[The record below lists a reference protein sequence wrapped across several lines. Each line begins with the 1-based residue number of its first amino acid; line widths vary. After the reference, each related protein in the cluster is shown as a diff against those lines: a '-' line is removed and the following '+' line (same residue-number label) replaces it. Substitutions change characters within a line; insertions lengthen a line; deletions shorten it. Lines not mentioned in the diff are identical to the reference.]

1 MTGLKELQPMTVEE
15 FEGMPKEDRLRYEL
29 LDGAVLMAPS
39 PSFVHQQISG
49 NLISIT
55 KTKLKGI
62 CITVFEYDF
71 KIDAYNVLKPDVS
84 LYCKENQEVP
94 EIVFEV
100 LSPSTK
106 RRDLMIKPGKYQEAG
121 VKEYWI
127 IDPVSRT
134 VIVHSFVESADEINI
149 YNVENTI
156 QSKLC
161 PELIVRVKDI
171 FDEVELQK

>member
-1 MTGLKELQPMTVEE
+1 
-15 FEGMPKEDRLRYEL
+15 
-29 LDGAVLMAPS
+29 
-39 PSFVHQQISG
+39 
-49 NLISIT
+49 
-55 KTKLKGI
+55 
-62 CITVFEYDF
+62 
-71 KIDAYNVLKPDVS
+71 
-84 LYCKENQEVP
+84 
-94 EIVFEV
+94 
-100 LSPSTK
+100 
-106 RRDLMIKPGKYQEAG
+106 MIKPGKYQEAG

-156 QSKLC
+156 QSKVC